1 VFVNK
6 FHEISFHLQS
16 GSSLQY
22 LYLLVMD
29 SYKVSALRYRPQTFE
44 EVVGQQAITQ
54 TLAHAINQNQLAQAL
69 LFCGPRGV
77 GKTSCARI
85 LAKTI
90 NQQLNSSEESDFAF
104 NIFELDAASNNSVE
118 DIRQLNEQVRI
129 PPQVGTHKVYIIDEV
144 HMLSTAAFNAFLKT
158 LEEPP
163 KHVIFIL
170 ATTEKHKI
178 IPTILSRCQ
187 VYDFKRI
194 GIEDIKGHLKSIAQ
208 SQNIPF
214 EEDALHFIALK
225 ADGALR
231 DALSIFDRMV
241 SFTQNN
247 LTASAVATN
256 LNMLDFETYFKITDA
271 LLEKNIP
278 EALIQL
284 NEIVNKGFDTGQ
296 FLTGLGD
303 HFRTLLVAKDS
314 KTLPMMEV
322 AVETQQKFKT
332 QSEAFDYALLV
343 NALEVLNDA
352 AYNYKGSPHKRLH
365 TEVCLMQLASIQEA
379 EKKKA
384 I

>member
-1 VFVNK
+1 
-6 FHEISFHLQS
+6 
-16 GSSLQY
+16 
-22 LYLLVMD
+22 MD
-29 SYKVSALRYRPQTFE
+29 TYKVSALRYRPQRFE
-44 EVVGQQAITQ
+44 DVVGQQAITQ
-54 TLAHAINQNQLAQAL
+54 TLAHAIAQNQLAQAL

-90 NQQLNSSEESDFAF
+90 NQNQQSTEDSDFAF
-104 NIFELDAASNNSVE
+104 NIFELDAASNNLVE

-194 GIEDIKGHLKSIAQ
+194 GVEDIKSHLKRIAQ
-208 SQNIPF
+208 EQNIPF

-231 DALSIFDRMV
+231 DALSIFDRML

-247 LTASAVATN
+247 LSSSAVAAN
-256 LNMLDFETYFKITDA
+256 LNILDFETYFKITTA
-271 LLEKNIP
+271 LLEEDIP
-278 EALIQL
+278 ESLLQL
-284 NEIVNKGFDTGQ
+284 NEIINKGFDAGQ
-296 FLTGLGD
+296 FLNGLGD
-303 HFRTLLVAKDS
+303 HFRTLLVAKDT
-314 KTLPMMEV
+314 KTIPMMEV
-322 AVETQQKFKT
+322 AAETQQKFKA
-332 QSEAFDYALLV
+332 QSEAFAYEHLVTALQLV
-343 NALEVLNDA
+343 NDA
-352 AYNYKGSPHKRLH
+352 SYNYKNSPNKRLH
-365 TEVCLMQLASIQEA
+365 TEVCLMQLASLKEA